1 MEQKEFI
8 EQFEELKNQYEQNQ
22 RSIVIKMR
30 DLVKKYNG
38 SNEVFVCKLL
48 NKQVNNISESSYEEL
63 KMIYDE
69 VKLDYQGDINADK
82 NRIYRENNMKE
93 NKYTKDNPYP
103 GANLK

>member
-1 MEQKEFI
+1 MERKEFI

-48 NKQVNNISESSYEEL
+48 NKHIS
-63 KMIYDE
+63 
-69 VKLDYQGDINADK
+69 VH
-82 NRIYRENNMKE
+82 
-93 NKYTKDNPYP
+93 
-103 GANLK
+103 

>member
-1 MEQKEFI
+1 
-8 EQFEELKNQYEQNQ
+8 
-22 RSIVIKMR
+22 MR

-93 NKYTKDNPYP
+93 NKYTEDNPYP